1 MLQNELAKRLRGRF
15 ETEMDGDG
23 WLAVSS
29 DGMPLC
35 RVKYNGNCIVN
46 DNPYLSEEYLGKIA
60 EVQNELLTVK
70 DYVALYE
77 HAPQMKAADVSEY
90 RQLASFGDTV
100 LAATY
105 SEKNGFMYCT
115 WKQNADGNA
124 VFWGD
129 YSPNY
134 EFRTNGIRS
143 AMTIRSCMPGWIT
156 WLSPISILSSTIA
169 AAIKVLFSAK

>member
-1 MLQNELAKRLRGRF
+1 MLQKELAKRLKSRYD
-15 ETEMDGDG
+15 TKMDGDG

-77 HAPQMKAADVSEY
+77 HAQQMKAADA
-90 RQLASFGDTV
+90 LAKYHGLFAGKEDEAPRRPPEV
-100 LAATY
+100 AQAIDD
-105 SEKNGFMYCT
+105 
-115 WKQNADGNA
+115 A
-124 VFWGD
+124 
-129 YSPNY
+129 
-134 EFRTNGIRS
+134 
-143 AMTIRSCMPGWIT
+143 
-156 WLSPISILSSTIA
+156 IA
-169 AAIKVLFSAK
+169 ALSGKKRKSRKEVKPNE

>member
-1 MLQNELAKRLRGRF
+1 MLQKELAKRLKSRYD
-15 ETEMDGDG
+15 TKMDGDG

-77 HAPQMKAADVSEY
+77 HAQQMKAADA
-90 RQLASFGDTV
+90 LAKYHGLFAGKEDEAPRRPPEV
-100 LAATY
+100 AQAIDD
-105 SEKNGFMYCT
+105 
-115 WKQNADGNA
+115 A
-124 VFWGD
+124 
-129 YSPNY
+129 
-134 EFRTNGIRS
+134 
-143 AMTIRSCMPGWIT
+143 
-156 WLSPISILSSTIA
+156 IA
-169 AAIKVLFSAK
+169 ALSGKKRKSRKEVKPHE